1 VTVADAG
8 IPEHPEQSWAPMDA
22 SAHVVRKTYGPV
34 ELLGAL
40 TDVELRN
47 APAQLHVTGYPEL
60 VQQGRRVAIVGS
72 RDASE
77 LGLRRAARLAH
88 ALVDQQIT
96 VVSGLARG
104 IDTAAHRATIERG
117 GHTIAVLGTP
127 LDQCNPR
134 ANEPLQNEIGER
146 HLLISQFAIG
156 QPTQRSHFVL
166 RNRTMALVSHA
177 SVIVEAGEGSGSLS
191 QGWEALRLGRP
202 LFLMKSLFENPA
214 LKWPT
219 EMLDYGALI
228 LSEPEELLA
237 ALPQPQDFEPQ
248 DAPF

>member
-1 VTVADAG
+1 
-8 IPEHPEQSWAPMDA
+8 MDA
-22 SAHVVRKTYGPV
+22 SPHVVRRTFGAT
-34 ELLGAL
+34 ELLGPMN
-40 TDVELRN
+40 DVELRN
-47 APAQLHVTGYPEL
+47 APAQLYVTGHPEL
-60 VQQGRRVAIVGS
+60 VRTGRRVAIVGS

-88 ALVDQQIT
+88 ALVEQQIT

-104 IDTAAHRATIERG
+104 IDTAAHRAAIERG
-117 GHTIAVLGTP
+117 GRTVAVLGTP

-134 ANEPLQNEIGER
+134 ANEPLQNEIGAR

-202 LFLMKSLFENPA
+202 LFLMKSLFDNPA

-237 ALPQPQDFEPQ
+237 ELPQPQDVEPH
-248 DAPF
+248 DVLPF